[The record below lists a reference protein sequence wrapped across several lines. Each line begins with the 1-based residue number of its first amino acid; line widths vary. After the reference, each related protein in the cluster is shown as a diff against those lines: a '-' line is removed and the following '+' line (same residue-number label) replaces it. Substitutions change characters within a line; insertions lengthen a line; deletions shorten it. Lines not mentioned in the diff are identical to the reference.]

1 MKKSSKS
8 SLKERSL
15 DISLQHENQA
25 SYKFSKKNFCTWPQT
40 GLAVKGLIARNKIYY
55 LAEIER
61 RWQDDGAQG
70 LPRGV
75 LGSLRKVTP
84 PDGYL
89 SFERFCAGLQV
100 SLTLSDSIKLNL
112 CHLFTDH

>member
-1 MKKSSKS
+1 MKTK
-8 SLKERSL
+8 LAINFL
-15 DISLQHENQA
+15 
-25 SYKFSKKNFCTWPQT
+25 KKNFCTWPKT
-40 GLAVKGLIARNKIYY
+40 GLAVKGLIALDKIYY

-100 SLTLSDSIKLNL
+100 SLTLSDSIELNL
-112 CHLFTDH
+112 RHSFTGH